1 MDANALTERG
11 DQLFT
16 KRGSLASLWQ
26 EIADQCYVERA
37 DFTTSRSLGSDFASH
52 LTTSYPMMLRR
63 DLGNSFSAMLRSTA
77 IDWFSMRADREE
89 YEDQP
94 AKEWLEASTGVMR
107 RAMYDRRS
115 LFTRATKEGDHDFA
129 AFGQA
134 VLSVELNGAADG
146 LLYRCWHLRDVAW
159 CESSEGKIDTVHRKW
174 KPTVAMLC
182 KLFKNVHPKV
192 TEKLSGTSPKPYD
205 EINVRHIV
213 MPAEEYGLMATRYG
227 ATRYNG
233 EGGRF
238 AHNWGQI
245 GEEKSRLPFV
255 SIYLDVDNKHIMEA
269 VGQTYFM
276 YVIPRWQTVSGSQY
290 AFSPATVAALP
301 DARLLQ
307 DMSRVL
313 LEAGEKAT
321 NPPMIAVQEAIRSD
335 IGIFAGGIT
344 WVDREYDEK
353 LGEVLRPLTQDMR
366 GIPMGID
373 MAQDIKAM
381 LREAFF
387 LNTLTLPQNGP
398 EMTAYEV
405 GQRIQEYIRQ
415 ASPIFEPMEDEYNGA
430 LCETTFELMLRNGA
444 FGPMQDIPQSLRG
457 QEIRFRFESPLHE
470 AIERQKG
477 QKFQEVKAILAD
489 TLALDE
495 TITADVDI
503 REAFRDVITSIG
515 APAKWL
521 RSETEADDIRGED
534 EQAQE
539 AAALLQ
545 TMGAGAQVAEQM
557 GKAQQALGP
566 EVLAA

>member
-1 MDANALTERG
+1 MDAQQLIERSE
-11 DQLFT
+11 QLFN
-16 KRGSLASLWQ
+16 KRGSLLSLWQ
-26 EIADQCYVERA
+26 ELSEQMYPERA
-37 DFTTSRSLGSDFASH
+37 DFTTSRSLGTDFASH

-63 DLGNSFSAMLRSTA
+63 DLGNSFSAMLRSSA
-77 IDWFSMRADREE
+77 IDWFAMRADREE

-94 AKEWLEASTGVMR
+94 AKEWLEMATGVQR

-134 VLSVELNGAADG
+134 VLSVELNGSADG

-159 CESSEGKIDTVHRKW
+159 CENSEGKIDTVHRKW
-174 KPTVAMLC
+174 KPTVAMLT

-205 EINVRHIV
+205 EIHVRHIV
-213 MPAEEYGLMATRYG
+213 MPGEDYGPEFA
-227 ATRYNG
+227 
-233 EGGRF
+233 RF
-238 AHNWGQI
+238 
-245 GEEKSRLPFV
+245 PYV
-255 SIYLDVDNKHIMEA
+255 SIFIDVDNKHIMEA

-321 NPPMIAVQEAIRSD
+321 NPPMVAVQEAIRSD

-444 FGPMQDIPQSLRG
+444 FGPMQDIPRSLRG
-457 QEIRFRFESPLHE
+457 SEIRFRFESPLHE

-495 TITADVDI
+495 TITADIDI

-534 EQAQE
+534 EEAQE